1 MKLAGPPRTN
11 KGLPFCGDP
20 MVQGREVEVKFRRDL
35 GLLEITMI
43 GLGPTIGTTI
53 FLLVGPGFAITGPSL
68 VLAFGLNFV
77 VTMFTAMAYMELG
90 SAFPETGGGYLWIRR
105 SMRDPW
111 GFLGGWMSWFGHCIV
126 ASFYIYG
133 FGLGIVVALKAL
145 LNVPSLA
152 LVGFDES
159 ALTKLFAVVAAGL
172 FIALNYRGTK
182 LTGRSETAVTIVL
195 VAVVVTF
202 IIAGLLHL
210 ANTGLPPQNFQPFL
224 RDDSGFLQFVS
235 LLGTMDF
242 TFIVFEGYEIIA
254 QTGEEVR
261 NPEKNIPRAHFL
273 VIGFSTLIFVLVAF
287 VAIGTSGD
295 CSAGPSLSCLLLQA
309 SPGGVTG
316 SNNAIAETAKGI
328 MPYGLQIIVFG
339 VALGALAALNSL
351 IFSSSRVAFAM
362 GRDGGLPRALGRL
375 HARKRTPHVSIAVSG
390 LIIVLLTLTFDINT
404 VAASADIMFLLL
416 FLMVNWAAIVLR
428 RTMPDVKRY
437 YLMPLFPIIPIL
449 GIATKFVLAISLWT
463 IEPIAWFIALA
474 WIGIGLTVH
483 YLHERKEIVVGVT
496 KVVESILPRRR
507 PRYRILLPIEDF
519 ERVELVEFGSLIAQV
534 EDAELTLLHVI
545 EVPPALPIDAIDRA
559 YVSEVRYH
567 LGKLRRRAEELG
579 AYATARV
586 DVSHKVFDSILDNI
600 REDETDLLIL
610 GWRGGWRRGRILG
623 TNVDRF
629 VQEAP
634 CDVVVFKSAGLKPKI
649 ERILVMNA
657 PEWHVSYATG
667 YAILLAKKHR
677 AKITILSAV
686 QTDRELEKERGY
698 SARLAEM
705 CRTHG
710 VGFEEKFV
718 KARNIVDTVVEEAKN
733 YDLLALGASTEWRL
747 TQFAFGPWQ
756 DQIARRTETPT
767 LMVRKVRRKEEPVP
781 TRSPVPLPSPPPP
794 QPS

>member
-1 MKLAGPPRTN
+1 
-11 KGLPFCGDP
+11 

-68 VLAFGLNFV
+68 ILAFGLNFV

-90 SAFPETGGGYLWIRR
+90 YAFPETGGGYLWIRR

-133 FGLGIVVALKAL
+133 FGFGLVLAVKTI
-145 LNVPSLA
+145 LNAPSLV
-152 LVGFDES
+152 LYGLDEG
-159 ALTKLFAVVAAGL
+159 ALTKLFAVLAAGV
-172 FIALNYRGTK
+172 FIVLNYRGTK
-182 LTGRSETAVTIVL
+182 LTGRSETAVTIAL
-195 VAVVVTF
+195 VAIVISF
-202 IIAGLLHL
+202 IIAGLLYLTH
-210 ANTGLPPQNFQPFL
+210 AGVPAANFQPFL
-224 RDDSGFLQFVS
+224 RGGSPPIQFVS
-235 LLGTMDF
+235 LLGAMGF

-261 NPEKNIPRAHFL
+261 NPEKNIPRAVFI
-273 VIGFSTLIFVLVAF
+273 VIGLSTLIFIL
-287 VAIGTSGD
+287 
-295 CSAGPSLSCLLLQA
+295 
-309 SPGGVTG
+309 
-316 SNNAIAETAKGI
+316 
-328 MPYGLQIIVFG
+328 
-339 VALGALAALNSL
+339 
-351 IFSSSRVAFAM
+351 VAFAM
-362 GRDGGLPRALGRL
+362 GRDGGLPRILGKL
-375 HARKRTPHVSIAVSG
+375 HARKRTPHVAIAVSG
-390 LIIVLLTLTFDINT
+390 LIIVFITLTLDLNT
-404 VAASADIMFLLL
+404 VAASADVMFLLL

-437 YLMPLFPIIPIL
+437 YLMPLFPLIPIL
-449 GIATKFVLAISLWT
+449 GIATKFVRAISLWT
-463 IEPIAWFIALA
+463 IEPIAWVIPLG

-483 YLHERKEIVVGVT
+483 YLHEGKEIVVGVT

-559 YVSEVRYH
+559 YVSEVRFH
-567 LGKLRRRAEELG
+567 LGKLRRRAEDLG
-579 AYATARV
+579 AYSTARV

-718 KARNIVDTVVEEAKN
+718 KARNIVDTVVEEAKS

>member
-1 MKLAGPPRTN
+1 MA
-11 KGLPFCGDP
+11 
-20 MVQGREVEVKFRRDL
+20 QGREVEVKFRRDL

-133 FGLGIVVALKAL
+133 FGFGIVLALKTIL
-145 LNVPSLA
+145 GTPSLV
-152 LVGFDES
+152 LYGLDEGS
-159 ALTKLFAVVAAGL
+159 LTKLFAVLAAGV
-172 FIALNYRGTK
+172 FIGLNYRGTK
-182 LTGRSETAVTIVL
+182 LTGRSETAVTIAL
-195 VAVVVTF
+195 VVVVSAF
-202 IIAGLLHL
+202 IIAGLLYLTH
-210 ANTGLPPQNFQPFL
+210 TGVPAANFQPFL
-224 RDDSGFLQFVS
+224 RGNSGFLQFVS
-235 LLGTMDF
+235 LLGAMGF

-261 NPEKNIPRAHFL
+261 HPEKNIPRAHFI
-273 VIGFSTLIFVLVAF
+273 VIGLSTLIFISVAF
-287 VAIGTSGD
+287 VAIGISGN
-295 CSAGPSLSCLLLQA
+295 CIGGPSASCLLLQP
-309 SPGGVTG
+309 SPAGPIGN
-316 SNNAIAETAKGI
+316 NNAIAEIAAQV
-328 MPYGLQIIVFG
+328 MPYGTQIIVFG
-339 VALGALAALNSL
+339 VTLGAIAALNSL

-362 GRDGGLPRALGRL
+362 GRDGGLPRILGKL
-375 HARKRTPHVSIAVSG
+375 HARKRTPHVAIAVSG
-390 LIIVLLTLTFDINT
+390 LIIVFITLTLDLNT
-404 VAASADIMFLLL
+404 VAASADVMFLLL

-634 CDVVVFKSAGLKPKI
+634 CDVVVFKSAGLKPKV

-710 VGFEEKFV
+710 VAFEEKFV
-718 KARNIVDTVVEEAKN
+718 KARNIVDTVVEEAMN

>member
-1 MKLAGPPRTN
+1 
-11 KGLPFCGDP
+11 
-20 MVQGREVEVKFRRDL
+20 
-35 GLLEITMI
+35 MI

-53 FLLVGPGFAITGPSL
+53 FLLVGPGYAITGPSL

-90 SAFPETGGGYLWIRR
+90 SAFPERGGGYLWIRR

-126 ASFYIYG
+126 ASFYIFG
-133 FGLGIVVALKAL
+133 FGLGIVVALKTV
-145 LNVPSLA
+145 LNVSTLVLA
-152 LVGFDES
+152 GLDEG
-159 ALTKLFAVVAAGL
+159 ALTKLFAVVVS
-172 FIALNYRGTK
+172 FI
-182 LTGRSETAVTIVL
+182 V
-195 VAVVVTF
+195 
-202 IIAGLLHL
+202 AGLLHL
-210 ANTGLPPQNFQPFL
+210 GQTGVPATSYEGFFKGNTAAAQFL
-224 RDDSGFLQFVS
+224 S
-235 LLGTMDF
+235 LLGAMGF

-254 QTGEEVR
+254 QTGEEAR

-273 VIGFSTLIFVLVAF
+273 VIGLSTLIFILVAF
-287 VAIGTSGD
+287 VAIGTSGN
-295 CSAGPSLSCLLLQA
+295 CSGGPGPSCLLLQSGA
-309 SPGGVTG
+309 GGVTG
-316 SNNAIAETAKGI
+316 NNNAIAEIAGQV
-328 MPYGLQIIVFG
+328 MPFGVQIIVFG
-339 VALGALAALNSL
+339 VALGAVAALNSL

-437 YLMPLFPIIPIL
+437 YLMPLFPIIPML
-449 GIATKFVLAISLWT
+449 GIASKFIIALSLWT
-463 IEPIAWFIALA
+463 IEPVAWLVALG

-483 YLHERKEIVVGVT
+483 YLHGKKEIVIGVT
-496 KVVESILPRRR
+496 KVVESILPIRR

-519 ERVELVEFGSLIAQV
+519 DRMEVVEFGALVAQV

-545 EVPPALPIDAIDRA
+545 EVPPALPIDAIDRF
-559 YVSEVRYH
+559 YVSEVRYN

-586 DVSHKVFDSILDNI
+586 EVSHKVFDAILENI
-600 REDETDLLIL
+600 QEDETDLLIL
-610 GWRGGWRRGRILG
+610 GWRGGWRKGRILG
-623 TNVDRF
+623 SNVDRF

-634 CDVVVFKSAGLKPKI
+634 CDVVVFKSANLKAKI
-649 ERILVMNA
+649 DRILVLNA

-667 YAILLAKKHR
+667 YAILLAKKHH

-686 QTDRELEKERGY
+686 QTDRELEKERIY
-698 SARLAEM
+698 SARLMEM
-705 CRTHG
+705 WH
-710 VGFEEKFV
+710 
-718 KARNIVDTVVEEAKN
+718 
-733 YDLLALGASTEWRL
+733 
-747 TQFAFGPWQ
+747 TQFAFGPMQ

-767 LMVRKVRRKEEPVP
+767 RMVRKVRRKEESVPIEDVVP
-781 TRSPVPLPSPPPP
+781 TPAATPPEPT
-794 QPS
+794 

>member
-1 MKLAGPPRTN
+1 
-11 KGLPFCGDP
+11 
-20 MVQGREVEVKFRRDL
+20 
-35 GLLEITMI
+35 MI
-43 GLGPTIGTTI
+43 GFGLVLGVRTI
-53 FLLVGPGFAITGPSL
+53 LNAPSL
-68 VLAFGLNFV
+68 VLHGL
-77 VTMFTAMAYMELG
+77 
-90 SAFPETGGGYLWIRR
+90 
-105 SMRDPW
+105 
-111 GFLGGWMSWFGHCIV
+111 
-126 ASFYIYG
+126 
-133 FGLGIVVALKAL
+133 
-145 LNVPSLA
+145 
-152 LVGFDES
+152 DEG
-159 ALTKLFAVVAAGL
+159 ALTKLFAVLAAGV
-172 FIALNYRGTK
+172 FIVLNYRGTK
-182 LTGRSETAVTIVL
+182 LTGRSETAVTIAL
-195 VAVVVTF
+195 VAIVISF
-202 IIAGLLHL
+202 IIAGLLYLTH
-210 ANTGLPPQNFQPFL
+210 AGVPAANFQPFL
-224 RDDSGFLQFVS
+224 RGGSPPIQFVS
-235 LLGTMDF
+235 LLGAMGF

-261 NPEKNIPRAHFL
+261 NPEKNIPRAVFI
-273 VIGFSTLIFVLVAF
+273 VIGLSTLIFILVAF
-287 VAIGTSGD
+287 VAIGSSGN
-295 CSAGPSLSCLLLQA
+295 CGGGPSASCFLLQPSPAGPI
-309 SPGGVTG
+309 GN
-316 SNNAIAETAKGI
+316 NNAIAEIAAQV
-328 MPYGLQIIVFG
+328 MPYGTQIIVLG
-339 VALGALAALNSL
+339 VTLGAIAALNSL

-362 GRDGGLPRALGRL
+362 GRDGGLPRILGRL
-375 HARKRTPHVSIAVSG
+375 HARKRTPHVAIAVSG
-390 LIIVLLTLTFDINT
+390 LIIVFITLTLDLNT
-404 VAASADIMFLLL
+404 VAASADVMFLLL

-437 YLMPLFPIIPIL
+437 YLMPLFPLIPIL

-463 IEPIAWFIALA
+463 IDP
-474 WIGIGLTVH
+474 
-483 YLHERKEIVVGVT
+483 
-496 KVVESILPRRR
+496 
-507 PRYRILLPIEDF
+507 
-519 ERVELVEFGSLIAQV
+519 
-534 EDAELTLLHVI
+534 
-545 EVPPALPIDAIDRA
+545 IDRA

-686 QTDRELEKERGY
+686 QTERELEKERGY

-710 VGFEEKFV
+710 VAFEEKFV

-781 TRSPVPLPSPPPP
+781 TRSPVPLPSR
-794 QPS
+794 S

>member
-1 MKLAGPPRTN
+1 MA
-11 KGLPFCGDP
+11 
-20 MVQGREVEVKFRRDL
+20 QAREVEVKFRRDL
-35 GLLEITMI
+35 GLLDITMI

-68 VLAFGLNFV
+68 ILAFGLNFV

-195 VAVVVTF
+195 VA
-202 IIAGLLHL
+202 
-210 ANTGLPPQNFQPFL
+210 
-224 RDDSGFLQFVS
+224 
-235 LLGTMDF
+235 
-242 TFIVFEGYEIIA
+242 
-254 QTGEEVR
+254 
-261 NPEKNIPRAHFL
+261 
-273 VIGFSTLIFVLVAF
+273 F

-316 SNNAIAETAKGI
+316 SNNAIAEIAKGI

-362 GRDGGLPRALGRL
+362 GRDGGLPRVLGRL
-375 HARKRTPHVSIAVSG
+375 HARKRTPHISIAVSG
-390 LIIVLLTLTFDINT
+390 LIIVLITLTLDINT

-416 FLMVNWAAIVLR
+416 FLMVNYAAIVLR
-428 RTMPDVKRY
+428 KTMPDVKRY
-437 YLMPLFPIIPIL
+437 YVMPLFPIIPML
-449 GIATKFVLAISLWT
+449 GIATKFVIALSLWT
-463 IEPIAWFIALA
+463 IEPIAWVIALG
-474 WIGIGLTVH
+474 WIGIGLLVH
-483 YLHERKEIVVGVT
+483 YLHEKKEIVIGVT
-496 KVVESILPRRR
+496 KVVESILPIHRRR
-507 PRYRILLPIEDF
+507 YHILLPIADF
-519 ERVELVEFGSLIAQV
+519 DRVELVDFGAMVAQV

-545 EVPPALPIDAIDRA
+545 EVPAALPIDAIDRS
-559 YVSEVRYH
+559 YVGEVRWQ
-567 LGKLRRRAEELG
+567 LGKLRRHAEELG

-586 DVSHKVFDSILDNI
+586 EVSHKVFDAIIDNI
-600 REDETDLLIL
+600 REGDTDLLVL
-610 GWRGGWRRGRILG
+610 GWKGGWRKGRILG
-623 TNVDRF
+623 ANVDRF

-634 CDVVVFKSAGLKPKI
+634 CDVVVFKSAGMKPKLD
-649 ERILVMNA
+649 RILVLNA

-686 QTDRELEKERGY
+686 QTDLELEKERGY

-710 VGFEEKFV
+710 VPFEEKFV
-718 KARNIVDTVVEEAKN
+718 KIRNIVDMVVEEAKG
-733 YDLLALGASTEWRL
+733 YDLLVLGASSEWRL
-747 TQFAFGPWQ
+747 TQFAFGPMQ
-756 DQIARRTETPT
+756 DQIARRTDIPM
-767 LMVRKVRRKEEPVP
+767 LMVRKVRRKEERVP
-781 TRSPVPLPSPPPP
+781 LRSPLPTPAVPPA
-794 QPS
+794 QPA

>member
-1 MKLAGPPRTN
+1 
-11 KGLPFCGDP
+11 
-20 MVQGREVEVKFRRDL
+20 
-35 GLLEITMI
+35 
-43 GLGPTIGTTI
+43 
-53 FLLVGPGFAITGPSL
+53 
-68 VLAFGLNFV
+68 
-77 VTMFTAMAYMELG
+77 
-90 SAFPETGGGYLWIRR
+90 
-105 SMRDPW
+105 MRDPW

-133 FGLGIVVALKAL
+133 FGFGLVLAVKTI
-145 LNVPSLA
+145 LNAPSLV
-152 LVGFDES
+152 LYGLDEG
-159 ALTKLFAVVAAGL
+159 ALTKLFAVLAAGV
-172 FIALNYRGTK
+172 FIVLNYRGTK
-182 LTGRSETAVTIVL
+182 LTGRSETAVTIAL
-195 VAVVVTF
+195 VAIVISF
-202 IIAGLLHL
+202 IIAGLLYLTH
-210 ANTGLPPQNFQPFL
+210 AGVPAANFQPFL
-224 RDDSGFLQFVS
+224 RGGSPPIQFVS
-235 LLGTMDF
+235 LLGAMGF

-261 NPEKNIPRAHFL
+261 NPEKNIPRAVFI
-273 VIGFSTLIFVLVAF
+273 VIGLSTLIFMLVAF
-287 VAIGTSGD
+287 VAVGSSGN
-295 CSAGPSLSCLLLQA
+295 CGGGPSASCFLLQPSPAGPI
-309 SPGGVTG
+309 GN
-316 SNNAIAETAKGI
+316 NNAIAEIAAQV
-328 MPYGLQIIVFG
+328 MPYGTQIIVLG
-339 VALGALAALNSL
+339 VTLGAIAALNSL

-362 GRDGGLPRALGRL
+362 GRDGGLPRILGKL
-375 HARKRTPHVSIAVSG
+375 HARKRTPHVAIAVSG
-390 LIIVLLTLTFDINT
+390 LIIVFITLTLDLNT
-404 VAASADIMFLLL
+404 VAASADVMFLLL

-437 YLMPLFPIIPIL
+437 YLMPLFPLIPIL

-463 IEPIAWFIALA
+463 IEPIAWVIALG

-567 LGKLRRRAEELG
+567 LGKLRHRAEELG

-586 DVSHKVFDSILDNI
+586 DVSHKVVDSILDNI
-600 REDETDLLIL
+600 REDETDVLIL

-667 YAILLAKKHR
+667 YAILLAEKHR

-686 QTDRELEKERGY
+686 QTVRELEKERRY
-698 SARLAEM
+698 SALLAEM

-710 VGFEEKFV
+710 VGLMEKFV
-718 KARNIVDTVVEEAKN
+718 QARNCGRSDRWRASSVRSSCKLGGRPAEGRAEAPSSPAPTEP
-733 YDLLALGASTEWRL
+733 LA
-747 TQFAFGPWQ
+747 
-756 DQIARRTETPT
+756 
-767 LMVRKVRRKEEPVP
+767 
-781 TRSPVPLPSPPPP
+781 
-794 QPS
+794 

>member
-1 MKLAGPPRTN
+1 MA
-11 KGLPFCGDP
+11 
-20 MVQGREVEVKFRRDL
+20 QGREVEVKFRRDL

-53 FLLVGPGFAITGPSL
+53 FLVVGPGFAITGPSL

-133 FGLGIVVALKAL
+133 FGFGIVLALKTIL
-145 LNVPSLA
+145 GTPSLV
-152 LVGFDES
+152 LYGLDEG
-159 ALTKLFAVVAAGL
+159 ALTKLLAVLAAGV
-172 FIALNYRGTK
+172 FIGLNYRGTK
-182 LTGRSETAVTIVL
+182 LTGRSETAVTIAL
-195 VAVVVTF
+195 VVVVSAF
-202 IIAGLLHL
+202 IIAGLVYLTH
-210 ANTGLPPQNFQPFL
+210 TGVPAANFQPFL
-224 RDDSGFLQFVS
+224 RGGSAPLQFLS
-235 LLGTMDF
+235 LLGAMGF

-261 NPEKNIPRAHFL
+261 HPEKNIPRAHFI
-273 VIGFSTLIFVLVAF
+273 VIGLSTLIFISVAF
-287 VAIGTSGD
+287 VAIGISGN
-295 CSAGPSLSCLLLQA
+295 CVGGPSASCLLLQP
-309 SPGGVTG
+309 SPAGPIGN
-316 SNNAIAETAKGI
+316 NNAIAEIAAQV
-328 MPYGLQIIVFG
+328 MPYGTQIIVFG
-339 VALGALAALNSL
+339 VTLGAIAALNSL

-362 GRDGGLPRALGRL
+362 GRDGGLPRILGKL
-375 HARKRTPHVSIAVSG
+375 HARKRTPHVAIAVSG
-390 LIIVLLTLTFDINT
+390 LIIVFITLTLDLNT
-404 VAASADIMFLLL
+404 VAASADVMFLLL

-437 YLMPLFPIIPIL
+437 YVMPLFPLIPIL

-463 IEPIAWFIALA
+463 IEPIAWVVALG

-507 PRYRILLPIEDF
+507 PRYRILLPVGGF
-519 ERVELVEFGSLIAQV
+519 ERVDLV
-534 EDAELTLLHVI
+534 
-545 EVPPALPIDAIDRA
+545 DRA
-559 YVSEVRYH
+559 YVSEVRYN
-567 LGKLRRRAEELG
+567 LGKFRRRAEELG

-610 GWRGGWRRGRILG
+610 GWKGGWRRGRILG

-634 CDVVVFKSAGLKPKI
+634 CDVVVFKSAGLKPKV

-705 CRTHG
+705 GRTHG
-710 VGFEEKFV
+710 GAFEEKFV
-718 KARNIVDTVVEEAKN
+718 KGRDIRDARGEKGQGD
-733 YDLLALGASTEWRL
+733 DLLAPG
-747 TQFAFGPWQ
+747 
-756 DQIARRTETPT
+756 
-767 LMVRKVRRKEEPVP
+767 
-781 TRSPVPLPSPPPP
+781 
-794 QPS
+794 

>member
-1 MKLAGPPRTN
+1 MA
-11 KGLPFCGDP
+11 
-20 MVQGREVEVKFRRDL
+20 QGREVEVKFRRDL

-133 FGLGIVVALKAL
+133 FGFGIVLALKTIL
-145 LNVPSLA
+145 GTPSLA
-152 LVGFDES
+152 LYGLDEG
-159 ALTKLFAVVAAGL
+159 ALTKLFAVLAAGV
-172 FIALNYRGTK
+172 FIGLNYRGTK
-182 LTGRSETAVTIVL
+182 LTGRSETAVTIAL
-195 VAVVVTF
+195 VVVVSAF

-210 ANTGLPPQNFQPFL
+210 THTGVPAANFQPFL
-224 RDDSGFLQFVS
+224 RGDSGFLQFVS
-235 LLGTMDF
+235 LLGAMGF

-261 NPEKNIPRAHFL
+261 HPEKNIPRAHFI
-273 VIGFSTLIFVLVAF
+273 VIGLSTLIFISVAF
-287 VAIGTSGD
+287 VAIGISGN
-295 CSAGPSLSCLLLQA
+295 CIGGPSASCLLLQP
-309 SPGGVTG
+309 SPAGPIGN
-316 SNNAIAETAKGI
+316 NNAIAEIAAQV
-328 MPYGLQIIVFG
+328 MPYGTQIIVFG
-339 VALGALAALNSL
+339 VTLGAIAALNSL

-362 GRDGGLPRALGRL
+362 GRDGGLPRILGKL
-375 HARKRTPHVSIAVSG
+375 HARKRTPHVAIAVSG
-390 LIIVLLTLTFDINT
+390 LIIVFITLTLDLNT
-404 VAASADIMFLLL
+404 VAASADVMFLLL

-437 YLMPLFPIIPIL
+437 YLMPLFPLIPIL

-667 YAILLAKKHR
+667 YAILLA
-677 AKITILSAV
+677 SP
-686 QTDRELEKERGY
+686 
-698 SARLAEM
+698 S
-705 CRTHG
+705 
-710 VGFEEKFV
+710 
-718 KARNIVDTVVEEAKN
+718 
-733 YDLLALGASTEWRL
+733 
-747 TQFAFGPWQ
+747 
-756 DQIARRTETPT
+756 RR
-767 LMVRKVRRKEEPVP
+767 
-781 TRSPVPLPSPPPP
+781 SS
-794 QPS
+794 

>member
-1 MKLAGPPRTN
+1 MA
-11 KGLPFCGDP
+11 
-20 MVQGREVEVKFRRDL
+20 QGREVEVKFRRDL

-53 FLLVGPGFAITGPSL
+53 FLLVGPGYAITGPSL

-133 FGLGIVVALKAL
+133 FGLGAVLAIKTVLG
-145 LNVPSLA
+145 VPT
-152 LVGFDES
+152 LVFAGLGES
-159 ALTKLFAVVAAGL
+159 ALTRILAVLAASV
-172 FIALNYRGTK
+172 FFVMNYRGAK
-182 LTGRSETAVTIVL
+182 LTGRSETAVTLVL
-195 VAVVVTF
+195 IAVVVSF
-202 IIAGLLHL
+202 IVFGLAHVSSS
-210 ANTGLPPQNFQPFL
+210 GPLPTQNFSNFFRGNSAATQFL
-224 RDDSGFLQFVS
+224 A
-235 LLGTMDF
+235 LLGAMGF

-254 QTGEEVR
+254 QTGEEAR
-261 NPEKNIPRAHFL
+261 NPEKNIPRAHFI
-273 VIGFSTLIFVLVAF
+273 VIGLSTIIFVF
-287 VAIGTSGD
+287 VALTAILAGGD
-295 CSAGPSLSCLLLQA
+295 CANPVSSGCQLVHVV
-309 SPGGVTG
+309 GGNTIG
-316 SNNAIAETAKGI
+316 NNDAIADIAARV
-328 MPYGLQIIVFG
+328 MPFGLQIIVFG
-339 VALGALAALNSL
+339 IALGALAALNSM

-375 HARKRTPHVSIAVSG
+375 HRKKRTPHIAIAVSG
-390 LIIVLLTLTFDINT
+390 LIIVTMTLTLDINT

-437 YLMPLFPIIPIL
+437 FLMPLFPIIPLL
-449 GIATKFVLAISLWT
+449 GIATKFIIALSLWA
-463 IEPIAWFIALA
+463 IEPVAWFIALG

-483 YLHERKEIVVGVT
+483 YLHERKEIVIGVT
-496 KVVESILPRRR
+496 KVVESILPIRR
-507 PRYRILLPIEDF
+507 PRYRILLPIEEFD
-519 ERVELVEFGSLIAQV
+519 RVELVDFGALVAQV

-545 EVPPALPIDAIDRA
+545 EVPPALPIDAIDRF
-559 YVSEVRYH
+559 YVSEVRWN
-567 LGKLRRRAEELG
+567 LGKLRKRAEELG
-579 AYATARV
+579 AYVTARV
-586 DVSHKVFDSILDNI
+586 EVSHKIIDTILDNV

-610 GWRGGWRRGRILG
+610 GWRGGWRKGRILG
-623 TNVDRF
+623 SNVDRF

-634 CDVVVFKSAGLKPKI
+634 CDVVVFKSAGLKEKV

-710 VGFEEKFV
+710 VPFEEKFV
-718 KARNIVDTVVEEAKN
+718 KIRNIVDTVVDEAKT
-733 YDLLALGASTEWRL
+733 YDLLVLGASTEWRL
-747 TQFAFGPWQ
+747 TQFAFGPMQ

-767 LMVRKVRRKEEPVP
+767 LMVRKVRRQEVRAPL
-781 TRSPVPLPSPPPP
+781 RSPLPTPVGPPP
-794 QPS
+794 QPT